1 MSRLFA
7 MIYILAGTTL
17 AGIAITAALTIG
29 RDSASDIIIA
39 SVVGA
44 VLAIPVS
51 WLVANK
57 LAALR

>member
-1 MSRLFA
+1 